1 MKFGMRTPSIKKSIK
16 ARTTGKA
23 KRAVKK
29 ALIPGYGKK
38 GAGWIKNPKKAAY
51 NKEDGLRIQR
61 KQLTIRFIRR
71 RALALWIYLSNY
83 QEDYIMERVV
93 QFLKEA
99 EIYYLATVEG
109 DQPRVRPF
117 GTAHIF
123 EGKLYIQTGKVK
135 DVSKQIHANPK
146 VEICAFK
153 NGEWLRVAGE
163 LVEDDRREA
172 RQSMLDAYPSLQNMY
187 SADDGNTEVFYFK
200 NATATFS
207 SFTHEPEVVKF

>member
-1 MKFGMRTPSIKKSIK
+1 MPIWIDKITQLMVKGETTINNKGTKTLPGIKK
-16 ARTTGKA
+16 A
-23 KRAVKK
+23 
-29 ALIPGYGKK
+29 
-38 GAGWIKNPKKAAY
+38 
-51 NKEDGLRIQR
+51 
-61 KQLTIRFIRR
+61 
-71 RALALWIYLSNY
+71 
-83 QEDYIMERVV
+83 
-93 QFLKEA
+93 
-99 EIYYLATVEG
+99 EG

-153 NGEWLRVAGE
+153 DGEWLRVAGE
-163 LVEDDRREA
+163 LVEDDRKEA
-172 RQSMLDAYPSLQNMY
+172 RQSMLDAYPSLQKMY

-207 SFTHEPEVVKF
+207 SFTHEPEIVKF